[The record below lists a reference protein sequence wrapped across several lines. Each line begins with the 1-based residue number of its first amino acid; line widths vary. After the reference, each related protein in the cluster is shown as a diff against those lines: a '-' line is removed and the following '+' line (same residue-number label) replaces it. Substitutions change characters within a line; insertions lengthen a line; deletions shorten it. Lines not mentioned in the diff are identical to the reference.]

1 MARTLGT
8 RMLASAGLLA
18 VTFGLVLAPPSTR
31 SALAAGASVGIDSPG
46 GNGCVP
52 GTGGQGGAYCFT
64 PNSVTVSPGSAVT
77 WTNRSPATHTVTRC
91 TLSACGTGGGSG
103 TAPAGFD
110 SGTINSGGQAS
121 ISFSGSGSYV
131 YYCAIHGYA
140 AMHGAVT
147 VSGPPPTSPAAPP
160 PTARPPASAPPSN
173 PAARGPSSPSPA
185 HAAATTSTTATATST
200 ASAPGSQPLAQASAS
215 PDSAG
220 STSSAAPVI
229 AAATGSTGR
238 GAPIGL
244 IIALVLLAAGG
255 IGAGVTAWR
264 RRAGNRAG

>member
-1 MARTLGT
+1 MPRSLVT
-8 RMLASAGLLA
+8 RMLASGGLLA
-18 VTFGLVLAPPSTR
+18 VALGLAVVPPSAP

-140 AMHGAVT
+140 AMHGTVT
-147 VSGPPPTSPAAPP
+147 VSGPPATSPAAPP

-173 PAARGPSSPSPA
+173 PAARGPSSPSA
-185 HAAATTSTTATATST
+185 SAAATSTG
-200 ASAPGSQPLAQASAS
+200 SAPGSQPLAQASAS

-220 STSSAAPVI
+220 SSSSAAPVI
-229 AAATGSTGR
+229 AAATGSTGG